1 MVSTMA
7 TMLARLSFAAF
18 AVGAVAIPSPQSL
31 NSSLSIVV
39 DNDLQGPSSNVSD
52 SGVLLLEEYSSDNAS
67 TACEAVGEQ
76 LWSPELGAGSIQ
88 KVLNYIQHVA
98 SDLGLE
104 QFWIAPEDQSA
115 RTIKTDGHIS
125 LVKSPAELPVMCT
138 QSAPFSNDTF
148 KDTSEKWQV
157 AVQSNNE
164 TLTGFRDRF
173 SFRFLG
179 VRYAPQPERFTY
191 SVPYV
196 GNGSQVSATEYGS
209 QCVQVG
215 NVGTEDCLFLNIWT
229 TYLPGPSSAK
239 EKLKPVMFWIHGGA
253 FAGGTGND
261 PTSDGGNLASRGDV
275 VVVGINYRLST
286 LGFLA
291 LNDGVT
297 NGNYGLADQINAIDW
312 VRNNIKDF
320 GGDPDRITIFGQSAG
335 AASVRALM
343 ASPKAIGKF
352 AGAIPVSSLGGIN
365 YGTSYAKYYTIEEDL
380 DVVGNAV
387 LTESGCANATS
398 QLDCLR
404 SLSPYI
410 LADLTTIARFPVV
423 DGTYLT
429 SDELELEG
437 PTLPVRIMMGTTRD
451 DGAPFISY
459 PQTTNQTEYLA
470 AEGYDVPPAD
480 LFPVPNLE
488 NQTLALFEM
497 GSHLAT
503 DGVFRCV
510 DQATV
515 YAGVKNARLGPVY
528 FYEFNRTYQTTGWP
542 GLDVCEPP
550 RTAERPHGDPRA
562 EYLKCHSG
570 ELYYVF
576 GSLGR
581 LGLPMRDDADLPFEQ
596 FVLDSFGAFA
606 RSFDPNPDRAFLEAR
621 GYESTLRELEQAGA
635 WLPATADDPTT
646 MRTLQW
652 PSFQG
657 PFPEAPQCEALG
669 LGIDYYLK

>member
-1 MVSTMA
+1 MPTGRYEG
-7 TMLARLSFAAF
+7 ARLP
-18 AVGAVAIPSPQSL
+18 GGHEQY
-31 NSSLSIVV
+31 SLSNYTIMR
-39 DNDLQGPSSNVSD
+39 GPSSNVSNA
-52 SGVLLLEEYSSDNAS
+52 GVLLLEEYSADNAS
-67 TACEAVGEQ
+67 AACEAVGEQ
-76 LWSPELGAGSIQ
+76 LYSPELGAGSIQ
-88 KVLNYIQHVA
+88 KVLNYIKHVA

-104 QFWIAPEDQSA
+104 QFWIAPKDQSA

-125 LVKSPAELPVMCT
+125 TTKLHAVLPVMCT
-138 QSAPFSNDTF
+138 QTAPFSNESF
-148 KDTSEKWQV
+148 KDTGEQWQV
-157 AVQSNNE
+157 TVQSNNE

-191 SVPYV
+191 SVPYI
-196 GNGSQVSATEYGS
+196 GNGSQVSALEYGS

-215 NVGTEDCLFLNIWT
+215 NVGSEDCLFLNIWT

-275 VVVGINYRLST
+275 VVVGINYRLTT

-291 LNDGVT
+291 LNDSVT

-312 VRNNIKDF
+312 VRSHIKDF

-335 AASVRALM
+335 AASVRALV

-365 YGTSYAKYYTIEEDL
+365 YGASYARYRTIEEDL
-380 DVVGNAV
+380 EAVGNDV
-387 LTESGCANATS
+387 LSESGCANATS
-398 QLDCLR
+398 QVECLR
-404 SLSPYI
+404 SLSPYT
-410 LADLTTIARFPVV
+410 LANLGTIARFPVV

-429 SDELELEG
+429 SNELELEG
-437 PTLPVRIMMGTTRD
+437 EKLPVRIMMGIARD

-459 PQTTNQTEYLA
+459 PQTTNQSEYLA
-470 AEGYDVPPAD
+470 AEGYDLPPSD

-497 GSHLAT
+497 GNRLAT
-503 DGVFRCV
+503 DGVFRCI

-515 YAGVKNARLGPVY
+515 YAGVKNSRFDPVY
-528 FYEFNRTYQTTGWP
+528 FYEFNRTYQITSWP

-550 RTAERPHGDPRA
+550 KTAERPNGDPNA

-576 GSLGR
+576 GNLGR
-581 LGLPMRDDADLPFEQ
+581 QGLPMRDEFDLPFEQ
-596 FVLDSFGAFA
+596 FILDSFSAFA
-606 RSFDPNPDRAFLEAR
+606 RSFDPNPDTAFLEAR
-621 GYESTLRELEQAGA
+621 GYTSTLQELESAGT
-635 WLPATADDPTT
+635 WQPVTAEDLTT

-652 PSFQG
+652 PSFQAS
-657 PFPEAPQCEALG
+657 FPEAPQCESLG